1 MKRIF
6 KSSNFWNAVFFTIS
20 VIISIISITLVF
32 KFIISD
38 GTITEI
44 ISVIN
49 NFMLYQFILFG
60 GRTAVSGFADILK
73 IHKGVVY
80 NPQSDKDEKLT

>member
-6 KSSNFWNAVFFTIS
+6 KSSNFWNAVFFTLS
-20 VIISIISITLVF
+20 VIVSIISIVLIF
-32 KFIISD
+32 KFAINDNSIENLMDIIK
-38 GTITEI
+38 
-44 ISVIN
+44 

-73 IHKGVVY
+73 IHKGISY
-80 NPQSDKDEKLT
+80 NPVTDKDEKL